1 MAAGATYLMLNI
13 WQALSIDTAG
23 SIKTFYKNLFSGETI
38 EKAFI
43 ASQFAMK
50 SRKGMSNRLPL

>member
-1 MAAGATYLMLNI
+1 MLNI